1 MPYMDPWQ
9 HFARPAPAQLPA
21 VSYIEKDPGV
31 ICLSETVHNFPST
44 HSCHLKDQKNIT
56 AESGQDVTL
65 TCRAPNN
72 KFIGVEWS
80 RADLGDEYLLLYRN
94 GQYVPYYQHPSFKN
108 RVDLQDRQMKDGDVS
123 LILKDVAIKDAGT
136 YKCRVYMTET
146 DSWQLISII
155 YLHVVPPDQK
165 NITAESGQDVT
176 LTCRAPNNIRV
187 ARWSRADL
195 EYKNVLLYGDN
206 QFFPANQHPSFKNR
220 VDLQERQM
228 KDGDMSLILKDVTMN
243 DAGTYECRVYMEQ
256 ILSWKII
263 SIIYLH
269 VDPPDQEMITA
280 ESGQDVT
287 LTCRAPNK
295 KIIVLRWSR
304 ADLEPK
310 YVLSYW
316 NGHFDPDH
324 QHPSFKNRVDL
335 QDRQMKDGDV
345 SLILKNVTINDA
357 GTFGCRVFMAETD
370 SWQLI
375 SIISLSVVPPV
386 QKTITA
392 VPGQNVTL
400 TCRAANNNIRAVK
413 WSRADLGDEHVLLYR
428 DGHFVT
434 VYQHPS
440 FRYRVDL
447 QDRQMKDGDVS
458 LILKN
463 VMINDAGTYECRVY
477 MAETRLLKPIS
488 IITLKVLP
496 PDQKTITAESGQD
509 VTLTCRALNKIIVL
523 RWSRADLGDEYVL
536 LYRNGRFD
544 PGNQHPS
551 FKNRVD
557 LQDRHMKD
565 GDVSLILK
573 DVTIN
578 DAGTYECRVVQGQGL
593 EIISSIYLHVVPPE
607 QKTITAESGQD
618 VTLTCRVPQGKP
630 IRAVKWSRADLGDN
644 DVLFYRDEQLDPDD
658 QHPSFMYRVDLQDRQ
673 MKDGDVS
680 LILKDVT
687 INDAGTYECIVFMA
701 ETHSWKYINTTYLH
715 VVPPGQPGGHRVDGS
730 VGLLIGLNVFA
741 VFLVA
746 VVIVFVIYR
755 KYERENGDFNS
766 Y

>member
-1 MPYMDPWQ
+1 MKDGDVSLILKDVTINDAGTYGC
-9 HFARPAPAQLPA
+9 RA
-21 VSYIEKDPGV
+21 VMQEIFSWWLIRTIYLHVVP
-31 ICLSETVHNFPST
+31 P
-44 HSCHLKDQKNIT
+44 DQKNIT

>member
-1 MPYMDPWQ
+1 M
-9 HFARPAPAQLPA
+9 FVLF
-21 VSYIEKDPGV
+21 VSA
-31 ICLSETVHNFPST
+31 
-44 HSCHLKDQKNIT
+44 DQKTITAVPGQDVTLTCHALNKIIVLKWSRADLGDKYVLFYRNGHLDPENQHPSFKNRVDLQDRQMKDGDVSLILKNVTINDAGTYGCRAVMQEIFSWWLIRTINLHVVPPDQKTVT

-80 RADLGDEYLLLYRN
+80 RADLGDEYLLLYRD
-94 GQYVPYYQHPSFKN
+94 GQYVPDYQHPSFKN

-123 LILKDVAIKDAGT
+123 LILKDVAINDAGT
-136 YKCRVYMTET
+136 YECRVYMAET

-155 YLHVVPPDQK
+155 TLKVVPPDQK

-176 LTCRAPNNIRV
+176 LTCRASNNIRV

-228 KDGDMSLILKDVTMN
+228 KDGDVSLILKDVTIN

-263 SIIYLH
+263 SIIHLSV
-269 VDPPDQEMITA
+269 VDPPDQKTITA

-304 ADLEPK
+304 AELEPK

-316 NGHFDPDH
+316 NGHFDPYE
-324 QHPSFKNRVDL
+324 QHPSFMNRVDL

-357 GTFGCRVFMAETD
+357 GTYECRVYMAETD
-370 SWQLI
+370 SWKLI
-375 SIISLSVVPPV
+375 SIISLSVVVPPD
-386 QKTITA
+386 QKNITA
-392 VPGQNVTL
+392 ESGQDVTL
-400 TCRAANNNIRAVK
+400 TCRAPNNNPISVLK
-413 WSRADLGDEHVLLYR
+413 WSRADLGDNYVLFYR
-428 DGHFVT
+428 DGRFLP
-434 VYQHPS
+434 YNQHPS
-440 FRYRVDL
+440 FMNRVDL

-458 LILKN
+458 LILKD
-463 VMINDAGTYECRVY
+463 VMINDAGTYECRVF
-477 MAETRLLKPIS
+477 MREIFSWKLIS
-488 IITLKVLP
+488 SINLHVVPPVQKIIS
-496 PDQKTITAESGQD
+496 AESGQN
-509 VTLTCRALNKIIVL
+509 VTLTCRAPNNNIRVVE
-523 RWSRADLGDEYVL
+523 WSRADLGDEHVL
-536 LYRNGRFD
+536 
-544 PGNQHPS
+544 
-551 FKNRVD
+551 
-557 LQDRHMKD
+557 
-565 GDVSLILK
+565 
-573 DVTIN
+573 
-578 DAGTYECRVVQGQGL
+578 
-593 EIISSIYLHVVPPE
+593 
-607 QKTITAESGQD
+607 
-618 VTLTCRVPQGKP
+618 
-630 IRAVKWSRADLGDN
+630 W
-644 DVLFYRDEQLDPDD
+644 YRDGQYVPDD
-658 QHPSFMYRVDLQDRQ
+658 QHPSFKNRVDLQDRQ

-687 INDAGTYECIVFMA
+687 INDTGTYECRVFMD
-701 ETHSWKYINTTYLH
+701 ERRSWKYINTTYLH
-715 VVPPGQPGGHRVDGS
+715 VVPPGQTGRLRVDGS

-755 KYERENGDFNS
+755 KYERQNGDFNS